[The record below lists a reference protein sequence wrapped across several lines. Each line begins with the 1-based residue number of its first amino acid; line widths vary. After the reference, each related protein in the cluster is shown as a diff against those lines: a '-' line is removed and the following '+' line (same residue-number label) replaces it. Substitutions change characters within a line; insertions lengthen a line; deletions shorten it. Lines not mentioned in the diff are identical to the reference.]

1 MFFPFFFFM
10 TLSSFDMIDDYLVQ
24 QFIPSFLVAKVSI
37 VKFFSTSSFGRVNL
51 IWIVGLCGSSP
62 QMSGVS

>member
-1 MFFPFFFFM
+1 M

-51 IWIVGLCGSSP
+51 IGLLAYVVAHHKCLEYP
-62 QMSGVS
+62 RY